1 MWCLIKKMHLHC
13 CDHGIGY
20 AYLHY
25 DLLNMASL
33 AIIILKAY
41 SPHIKMHEQLLQK
54 GMYVKV
60 ENFGIELKC
69 KRGLE
74 KSDMHVVITIELT
87 IIVSLISIFQPKLVF
102 MFSTWIPFGTSKGLF
117 KI

>member
-1 MWCLIKKMHLHC
+1 VKWTYVAPNIKNDFHC

-20 AYLHY
+20 AYLHC

-33 AIIILKAY
+33 TIITLKAY
-41 SPHIKMHEQLLQK
+41 SPHIEMHKQVLQK

-69 KRGLE
+69 KRALE
-74 KSDMHVVITIELT
+74 KSDMHVVIAIELT
-87 IIVSLISIFQPKLVF
+87 ILCH
-102 MFSTWIPFGTSKGLF
+102 
-117 KI
+117 